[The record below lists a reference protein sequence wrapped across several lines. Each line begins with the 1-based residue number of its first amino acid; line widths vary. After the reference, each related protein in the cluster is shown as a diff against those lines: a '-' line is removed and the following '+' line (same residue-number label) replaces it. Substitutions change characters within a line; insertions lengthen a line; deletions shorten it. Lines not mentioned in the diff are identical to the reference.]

1 MSWTMP
7 RLSAAAPHTVQM
19 NVMASIGKSS
29 FAVFL
34 YHTGGA
40 DRKDG
45 QWAKKDR
52 LSAVFSVKFVMGSDL
67 RNS

>member
-40 DRKDG
+40 DRKNG
-45 QWAKKDR
+45 Q
-52 LSAVFSVKFVMGSDL
+52 
-67 RNS
+67 

>member
-1 MSWTMP
+1 MSTGTSP
-7 RLSAAAPHTVQM
+7 TQVFDELDDAPAQRRRAAPHTVQM

-40 DRKDG
+40 DRKNG
-45 QWAKKDR
+45 Q
-52 LSAVFSVKFVMGSDL
+52 
-67 RNS
+67 